1 MKPNFL
7 IIGVQKGG
15 TTSLYQYL
23 LQHPQ
28 ILAAATK
35 EVHFF
40 DLQWNQGTDWY
51 LGQFPSGDLTHCL
64 TGEASPYYIFHPLVA
79 RRVWDFDPTLK
90 IIVLLRNPVDRALS
104 HYHHEVRWEFES
116 LDLESALAIE
126 DERLAGELEKFQA
139 NPLYQSYAYQH
150 HSYVARGRYVEQL
163 KVWRSHFDAQ
173 QMMVLN
179 SEKFYQNPVQTLDRV
194 VQFLGLPGHE
204 FSEFQKYNS
213 GDYLQPSPEVYE
225 RLQARFLEAN
235 RQLRRYLQ
243 REFVTDWDVEFADQ
257 ASWLNESILLD

>member
-28 ILAAATK
+28 ILGAATK

-51 LGQFPSGDLTHCL
+51 LSQFPAGELANCL

-79 RRVWDFDPTLK
+79 QRVWSFDPTLK

-116 LDLESALAIE
+116 LDLEAALEIE
-126 DERLAGELEKFQA
+126 EERLAGELEKFQA

-150 HSYVARGRYVEQL
+150 YSYVARGRYAEQL
-163 KVWRSHFDAQ
+163 EVWRSCFGAD
-173 QMMVLN
+173 QMLILN
-179 SEKFYQNPVQTLDRV
+179 SEKFYENPEVTLDRV
-194 VQFLGLPGHE
+194 VQFLGLPAHK

-213 GDYLQPSPEVYE
+213 GDYPRPEPAIYA
-225 RLQARFLEAN
+225 RLQDRFRDAN
-235 RQLRRYLQ
+235 QQLKTYLQ
-243 REFVTDWDVEFADQ
+243 REFSQNWQVEFSEDT
-257 ASWLNESILLD
+257 SWLR